1 MAVAKSKRT
10 LEAGRRARV
19 LIVDDSMVM
28 RRLVTL
34 ALEHEP
40 CLEIVGTAK
49 NGIEAIERV
58 SSLAPDILTMDIE
71 MPEMDGLEALRR
83 IRQIA
88 PQVRVVMLS
97 THTERG
103 ASATLEALA
112 LGADDYVTKQ
122 SAGKSVD
129 DSTGKLRDDLV
140 PKLKQ
145 FFTFS
150 AATIAADT
158 HKAVTPTAT
167 LDIPKPRYVSEPGIS
182 NCTPRV
188 VAIGISTGGPT
199 ALASIVPLIP
209 QGFHLPILIV
219 QHMPPLF
226 TKLLCERLQE
236 RSPLCVREAIHG
248 EIIKP
253 GFILLAPGDF
263 HMRVELLPGDRK
275 PRISLDQGPPE
286 NSCRPAVDTLF
297 ESLAKVYGGATIG
310 AILTGMGHDGLRG
323 ARLLKKVGAII
334 YAQDEESSAVWGMPR
349 AVAEANIADGI
360 FPLTDIVPQILKQCR
375 GALAPTE
382 LRLQETNRCL
392 K

>member
-1 MAVAKSKRT
+1 MAAAKSKRT
-10 LEAGRRARV
+10 LAAGRRARV

-28 RRLVTL
+28 RRIVKL
-34 ALEHEP
+34 ALENDP

-58 SSLAPDILTMDIE
+58 TSLAPDILTMDIE
-71 MPEMDGLEALRR
+71 MPEMDGLEALRH
-83 IRQIA
+83 IRQIS

-97 THTERG
+97 TLTERG

-129 DSTGKLRDDLV
+129 DSTGKLRDELV
-140 PKLKQ
+140 PKIKQ

-150 AATIAADT
+150 AVSIPADIRKAAVPA
-158 HKAVTPTAT
+158 AVREV
-167 LDIPKPRYVSEPGIS
+167 PKPKGFATARIS
-182 NCTPRV
+182 DCAPRV

-199 ALASIVPLIP
+199 ALASIIPLIP
-209 QGFHLPILIV
+209 RGFGLPILIV

-236 RSPLCVREAIHG
+236 RSPLCVREAVDG
-248 EIIKP
+248 EVVKP
-253 GFILLAPGDF
+253 GSILLAPGDF
-263 HMRVELLPGDRK
+263 HMRVEVRSGERE

-286 NSCRPAVDTLF
+286 NSCRPAVDALF

-323 ARLLKKVGAII
+323 ARLLKKAGATIF
-334 YAQDEESSAVWGMPR
+334 AQDEESSAVWGMPR
-349 AVAEANIADGI
+349 AVAEAKIADGI
-360 FPLTDIVPQILKQCR
+360 FPLGDIVPQILRRCR
-375 GALAPTE
+375 STFAPSE
-382 LRLQETNRCL
+382 LRFQETH
-392 K
+392 